1 MRVKLCAQCPF
12 TPGDFA
18 DYYDPKAELHA
29 CAKCDHLSEIRP
41 DANNIDTTGDQMR
54 ESPLRG
60 EGERASDGLPPP
72 PKETMLR
79 VGSLELDL
87 LDRAARRNY
96 RRIDLLPREFKL
108 LKYMMQRSDT
118 LLTRALLYREVWHY
132 TFVPE
137 TNLVDVHMSRLR
149 RKVDGAN
156 EVPMIRNIRGVGF
169 VLSANPDVQDW
180 LAKSAEP
187 PINKAVERSRRL
199 ADEALE

>member
-41 DANNIDTTGDQMR
+41 DANNID
-54 ESPLRG
+54 EFVS
-60 EGERASDGLPPP
+60 GERASDGLPPP

-137 TNLVDVHMSRLR
+137 TNLVDVHLSRLR
-149 RKVDGAN
+149 RKVDGKN

-180 LAKSAEP
+180 LAKSPEP

>member
-12 TPGDFA
+12 TPEDFA

-29 CAKCDHLSEIRP
+29 CAKCDHRSEIKP
-41 DANNIDTTGDQMR
+41 DANNIV
-54 ESPLRG
+54 S
-60 EGERASDGLPPP
+60 GERASDGLPPP
-72 PKETMLR
+72 LKETMLR

-169 VLSANPDVQDW
+169 VLRANHDVQDW

-187 PINKAVERSRRL
+187 PINKAVERSRRS